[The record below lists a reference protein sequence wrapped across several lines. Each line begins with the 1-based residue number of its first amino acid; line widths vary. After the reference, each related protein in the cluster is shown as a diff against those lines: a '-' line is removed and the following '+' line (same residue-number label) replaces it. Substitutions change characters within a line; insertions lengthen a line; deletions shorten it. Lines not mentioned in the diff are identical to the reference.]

1 MNLQHWIQG
10 LLADRG
16 VGRDCP
22 GETFFGQS
30 DRAQLDLTKPIMF
43 LSFARWGALYLC
55 SGLFLGLPAA
65 VFGQA
70 NYYSTHGNEYAVIGA
85 LPGDQVFPDA
95 AVSSSGGFVVWQDN
109 ITDGDGEGISARR
122 LDGTLSGSLS
132 TFRVNQQGT
141 NDQENPRVAML
152 KNGGA
157 VFVWQGGIPS
167 QEQIYARFLTSSNT
181 WLTTT
186 DVLVNAQSGTNLS
199 YSYSY
204 VTNTTSTIT
213 TNWNHTHTRITGY
226 STNTTPTVT
235 TNTNAIN
242 GALNF
247 RINPAIAT
255 LNNSNLVVV
264 WGSFD
269 QAGSTSLQD
278 VYAQILSPAGEKIG
292 GEFLINQFTSYNQRS
307 PAVAALANGGFVV
320 AWVSEQQRT
329 VAMPNNGLVEPNQES
344 YPSVDI
350 YARLYDGNGVAQGG
364 EFRVNTDPSNPCAN
378 PAVAAGSD
386 GGFMV
391 AWDAKDMTSPMANSL
406 DIYERSFTSAGAGSG
421 GTVLRVNS
429 YLFGD
434 QYAPRISSIGAD
446 YFLIWTSL
454 AQDGS
459 REGVF
464 GQFLQSDG
472 AKVGGELR
480 VNSTTASSQMQP
492 VVVAD
497 GASQFLVVWSSYT
510 GIANSFDLF
519 AQRFQN
525 VSALLQPMAAPFVY
539 APFVLSNGVYQPQLQ
554 VSWAPVLGI
563 AVSNYEV
570 YVDGISSP
578 AGVTT
583 NNVWLLTA
591 NDGLTASSAHSFMV
605 DYTTVDGR
613 RAPISLPASGATWGG
628 SSFYGIP
635 DEWMAGFFGGYYGGA
650 YHTNFWPSAN
660 TPLVA
665 GGPTLYQVFLSGG
678 NPLDSSTWLVTQLS
692 VTSQGLYLAWNTQP
706 GQTYQVQVSTS
717 FGAWSNL
724 GAPRFAATTTDSI
737 YCGGGSAGYYRVLL
751 LRQ

>member
-10 LLADRG
+10 WLADRG

-95 AVSSSGGFVVWQDN
+95 AVSSSGGFVVLQGN

-204 VTNTTSTIT
+204 ATNTTT
-213 TNWNHTHTRITGY
+213 
-226 STNTTPTVT
+226 TVT

-242 GALNF
+242 GTLNF
-247 RINPAIAT
+247 RINPAVAT
-255 LNNSNLVVV
+255 LNNSNVVVV

-278 VYAQILSPAGEKIG
+278 VYAQVMSPAGEKIG
-292 GEFLINQFTSYNQRS
+292 GEFLINQFTAYNQRT
-307 PAVAALANGGFVV
+307 PAVASLANGGFVV
-320 AWVSEQQRT
+320 SWVSEQQRT
-329 VAMPNNGLVEPNQES
+329 VGTPYNGLVEPNQES

-350 YARLYDGNGVAQGG
+350 YARLYDGNNVAQGG

-378 PAVAAGSD
+378 PAVAA
-386 GGFMV
+386 
-391 AWDAKDMTSPMANSL
+391 
-406 DIYERSFTSAGAGSG
+406 
-421 GTVLRVNS
+421 
-429 YLFGD
+429 
-434 QYAPRISSIGAD
+434 
-446 YFLIWTSL
+446 
-454 AQDGS
+454 
-459 REGVF
+459 
-464 GQFLQSDG
+464 
-472 AKVGGELR
+472 
-480 VNSTTASSQMQP
+480 
-492 VVVAD
+492 
-497 GASQFLVVWSSYT
+497 
-510 GIANSFDLF
+510 
-519 AQRFQN
+519 
-525 VSALLQPMAAPFVY
+525 
-539 APFVLSNGVYQPQLQ
+539 
-554 VSWAPVLGI
+554 
-563 AVSNYEV
+563 
-570 YVDGISSP
+570 
-578 AGVTT
+578 
-583 NNVWLLTA
+583 
-591 NDGLTASSAHSFMV
+591 
-605 DYTTVDGR
+605 
-613 RAPISLPASGATWGG
+613 
-628 SSFYGIP
+628 
-635 DEWMAGFFGGYYGGA
+635 
-650 YHTNFWPSAN
+650 
-660 TPLVA
+660 
-665 GGPTLYQVFLSGG
+665 
-678 NPLDSSTWLVTQLS
+678 
-692 VTSQGLYLAWNTQP
+692 
-706 GQTYQVQVSTS
+706 
-717 FGAWSNL
+717 
-724 GAPRFAATTTDSI
+724 
-737 YCGGGSAGYYRVLL
+737 
-751 LRQ
+751 